1 MVERLLTVI
10 AVTLGA
16 LALSAALVP
25 ASRRL
30 AQQVGAVD
38 QPGPRKIHT
47 AAMPR
52 LGGAAVFAGF
62 TVVVAFG
69 YLAAPLLQHSD
80 WLRAAWAEPLSM
92 LREAYRVQGKLLAV
106 LGGGALVFL
115 VGALDDALQA
125 RFPVWAKAAGQVL
138 AALLLLAG
146 DVRTSFLPVP
156 LLNDLVTV
164 VWVVGMTNAFN
175 LLDNL
180 DGVSAGVG
188 SVASAI
194 LLVNAWA
201 LGEFFICLLLGAFLG
216 SLLGFLLHNFHP
228 ATVFLG
234 DGGAL
239 FVGYMMAS
247 LTLLERYVS
256 HASSSLFPILM
267 PVLVLALPLIDT
279 TSVVVIR
286 LRERRPIYVG
296 DSRHLA
302 HRLLSLGFSPRA
314 TALFLY
320 LATFCLG
327 LGALLLP
334 HATTAQGLV
343 ILLQAGAFVAL
354 FLVLL
359 FFERRKVPR

>member
-1 MVERLLTVI
+1 MERLLVVA
-10 AVTLGA
+10 AVTLGSCGV
-16 LALSAALVP
+16 SAALVP
-25 ASRRL
+25 ASRVL
-30 AQQVGAVD
+30 ARRVGAVD
-38 QPGPRKIHT
+38 QPGPRKVHRT
-47 AAMPR
+47 PMPR
-52 LGGAAVFAGF
+52 LGGVAVFVSF
-62 TVVVAFG
+62 TAVVALG
-69 YLAAPLLQHSD
+69 YLALPALQQVD
-80 WLRAAWAEPLSM
+80 WLRGSLGEPLAL
-92 LREAYRVQGKLLAV
+92 LREAHRVQSKLALILA
-106 LGGGALVFL
+106 GGVVVFL

-125 RFPVWAKAAGQVL
+125 RFPVWAKAGGQVV
-138 AALLLLAG
+138 AALLLVAA
-146 DVRTSFLPVP
+146 DVRVSFLP
-156 LLNDLVTV
+156 LAWLNDLVTV

-188 SVASAI
+188 SVAGAI
-194 LLVNAWA
+194 LLVNAWV

-216 SLLGFLLHNFHP
+216 ALLGFLAFNFHP
-228 ATVFLG
+228 ASVFLG

-239 FVGYMMAS
+239 FIGYAIAS

-256 HASSSLFPILM
+256 QASSHLFPILM
-267 PVLVLALPLIDT
+267 PVLLLALPLIDT
-279 TSVVVIR
+279 TAVVVIR

-334 HATTAQGLV
+334 HATPAQSLV
-343 ILLQAGAFVAL
+343 ILVQATAFVAL